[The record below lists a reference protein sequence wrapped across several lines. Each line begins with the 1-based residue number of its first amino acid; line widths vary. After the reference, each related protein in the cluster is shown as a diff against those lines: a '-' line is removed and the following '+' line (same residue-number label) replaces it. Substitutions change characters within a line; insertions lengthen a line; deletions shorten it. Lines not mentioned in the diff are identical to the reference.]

1 VQTVPRLAGSA
12 AAAPARGLAHCLHD
26 GVRAR
31 LRWTYRLT
39 ATVVEAW
46 SLSKTADPEVAEVAA
61 WDQRWAAASQAVSFM
76 TTPVAP
82 A

>member
-1 VQTVPRLAGSA
+1 
-12 AAAPARGLAHCLHD
+12 
-26 GVRAR
+26 
-31 LRWTYRLT
+31 
-39 ATVVEAW
+39 VVKGW

-76 TTPVAP
+76 TTPVVP